1 VSGTADLSRLE
12 LHTTYPSIR
21 ALRLDNSV
29 AESEET
35 KHLAIVPTE
44 ADVVFVRV
52 DEGHYHRVWIT
63 RDDDTTFGVRLHVAH
78 DLPHFAV
85 ESAFAV
91 TDGLWGHLVATGD
104 YLGLTVE
111 HLVAKALT
119 NAVAPSVPAMRERLA
134 TFHRDEATRRD
145 SFDADA
151 AAAMVQLLEQR
162 LRGLDDAMARRAY
175 ETRAVLLE
183 RWAKTALGDTMTLH
197 WPLDT

>member
-1 VSGTADLSRLE
+1 M
-12 LHTTYPSIR
+12 
-21 ALRLDNSV
+21 
-29 AESEET
+29 
-35 KHLAIVPTE
+35 PTE

-52 DEGHYHRVWIT
+52 DYGHYHRVWIT

-91 TDGLWGHLVATGD
+91 IDGLWAHMVATGG
-104 YLGLTVE
+104 YLGLTVG

-119 NAVAPSVPAMRERLA
+119 NAVAPSVAAMRERLA
-134 TFHRDEATRRD
+134 TFHREEVSRRD

-162 LRGLDDAMARRAY
+162 LRGLDDAMACRAY
-175 ETRAVLLE
+175 EMRAALLE
-183 RWAKTALGDTMTLH
+183 RWAKTAVGDKMTLR